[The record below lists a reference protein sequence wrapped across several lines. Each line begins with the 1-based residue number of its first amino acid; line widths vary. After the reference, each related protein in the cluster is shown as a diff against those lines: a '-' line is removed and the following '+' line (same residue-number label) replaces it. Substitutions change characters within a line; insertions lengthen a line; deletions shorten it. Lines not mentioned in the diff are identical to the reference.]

1 VTGRTEPV
9 SDHGLLLRLRRDSSL
24 ALHEQLEQRLRAD
37 IRSRR
42 LHPGTR
48 LPSSRA
54 LATTL
59 GVSRGVVLEAYSQLV
74 AEGYLVA
81 SQGAPTR
88 VADAPSAERAPLPA
102 GSLQRGYRVSFD
114 PGVPDLA
121 SFPRAVWLRSMRAAL
136 NHAPF
141 AALGRGDPRGLPRL
155 RDELMGYLSRVRAAA
170 PEPEH
175 TIVCAGFTQGF
186 ALLCRTLRD
195 RGLEQIAVEDPGWLG
210 HRLIAERAGLHP
222 IPIPVDEHGISI
234 PALSGSD
241 CEAVV
246 ITPAHQFP
254 TGVVLDSERRTGL
267 LEWAEERDAVIVE
280 DDYDSELRLDREAVG
295 ALQGLTPERVC
306 HIGSF
311 SQRLAPGLALG
322 WILSP
327 SWLTGA
333 LTYEKATADGATS
346 VVEQLAL
353 ADFLA
358 RGGLERHLRRM
369 RLAYRERRRALVTL
383 LAESIPAA
391 RVSGVPAGV
400 FALVE
405 LPAEIVEER
414 LVATAAAEGVLVI
427 GLGTHRTETER
438 GPGLVLGYGNLS
450 RASLRH
456 GVEALARCAYCS
468 HGGSVAPATSIPLTS
483 AEGACENLE

>member
-1 VTGRTEPV
+1 M
-9 SDHGLLLRLRRDSSL
+9 
-24 ALHEQLEQRLRAD
+24 
-37 IRSRR
+37 
-42 LHPGTR
+42 R

-88 VADAPSAERAPLPA
+88 VAEAPSAERAPVPA
-102 GSLQRGYRVSFD
+102 RALQRGYRVSFD
-114 PGVPDLA
+114 PGVPDLT

-136 NHAPF
+136 NRAPF
-141 AALGRGDPRGLPRL
+141 AALGRGDPRGHPRL

-175 TIVCAGFTQGF
+175 TIVCAGFTQGL

-195 RGLEQIAVEDPGWLG
+195 RGLDQIAIEDPGWLG

-222 IPIPVDEHGISI
+222 VAIPVDEHGISV
-234 PALSGSD
+234 PALSRSG

-254 TGVVLDSERRTGL
+254 TGVVLDSERRARL
-267 LEWAEERDAVIVE
+267 LEWAEERDALIVE

-322 WILSP
+322 CILSP

-333 LTYEKATADGATS
+333 LTYEKATAEGTTS
-346 VVEQLAL
+346 VIEQLAL

-358 RGGLERHLRRM
+358 HGGLERHLRRM
-369 RLAYRERRRALVTL
+369 RLAYRERRQALVTL

-405 LPAEIVEER
+405 LPEEIVEER
-414 LVATAAAEGVLVI
+414 LVAAAAAEGVLVD
-427 GLGTHRTETER
+427 GLGTHRTETDR

-450 RASLRH
+450 HGSLRY
-456 GVEALARCAYCS
+456 GVEVLARCAS
-468 HGGSVAPATSIPLTS
+468 SSRGEFAAAATPTPPAG
-483 AEGACENLE
+483 AACENLER

>member
-1 VTGRTEPV
+1 M
-9 SDHGLLLRLRRDSSL
+9 
-24 ALHEQLEQRLRAD
+24 
-37 IRSRR
+37 
-42 LHPGTR
+42 R
-48 LPSSRA
+48 LPSSRT
-54 LATTL
+54 LATAL

-102 GSLQRGYRVSFD
+102 ASLQRGYRVSFD
-114 PGVPDLA
+114 AGAPDLS
-121 SFPRAVWLRSMRAAL
+121 SFPRADWLRSVRAAL
-136 NHAPF
+136 NQAPF
-141 AALGRGDPRGLPRL
+141 AVLGRGDPRGLPRL
-155 RDELMGYLSRVRAAA
+155 RDELMSYLSRVRAAA

-195 RGLEQIAVEDPGWLG
+195 RGLEQIAVEEPGWLG
-210 HRLIAERAGLHP
+210 HRLIAERAGLDP
-222 IPIPVDEHGISI
+222 VAIPVDEHGISV
-234 PALSGSD
+234 PALSRSG

-254 TGVVLDSERRTGL
+254 TGVVLDSERRAGL
-267 LEWAEERDAVIVE
+267 LEWAEERDALIVE

-333 LTYEKATADGATS
+333 LTYEKATADGATP

-369 RLAYRERRRALVTL
+369 RLVYRERRQALVAL
-383 LAESIPAA
+383 LAELIPSA
-391 RVSGVPAGV
+391 RVSGVTAGV
-400 FALVE
+400 FALVQM
-405 LPAEIVEER
+405 PDGIVEER
-414 LVATAAAEGVLVI
+414 LVAAAAAKGVLVE
-427 GLGTHRTETER
+427 GLGTHCVEPGRD
-438 GPGLVLGYGNLS
+438 PGLVLGYGNVS
-450 RASLRH
+450 RASLRY
-456 GVEALARCAYCS
+456 GVEVLGRCACS
-468 HGGSVAPATSIPLTS
+468 SRRDSDCRTPIGRPRGQLAAATSIAPTP
-483 AEGACENLE
+483 AQGACENPD